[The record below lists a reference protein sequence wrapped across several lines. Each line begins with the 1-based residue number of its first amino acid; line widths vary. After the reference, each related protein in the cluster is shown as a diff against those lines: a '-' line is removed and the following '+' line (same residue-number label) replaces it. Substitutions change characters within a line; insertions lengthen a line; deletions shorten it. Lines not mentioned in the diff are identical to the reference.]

1 MYNRHE
7 QIEILKSIRISEGE
21 SKTIDC
27 PFCYGKKKFSITNK
41 DGTLLWNC
49 YKASCSI
56 KGAYRKGMSL
66 SLIKNRVGVPKESTS
81 DYLRREIK
89 DRGLTLRPLPSMLSQ
104 PKNHSYVMDY
114 LEDNGCLPAYEQGLI
129 KILYAPA
136 DNRCLFMMNNGQG
149 AVGRSLSGATPKWM
163 SYGDTTGVL
172 TVGSSKTG
180 VIVEDAPS
188 ACAVSSTGM
197 YTGIA
202 ILGTNLSTKQKQTLK
217 SYDKII
223 ICLDNDAKGKAIKLL
238 RQLQGLVECTVRFIN
253 KDLKY
258 CRSKEIAN
266 VIESP
271 GL

>member
-1 MYNRHE
+1 
-7 QIEILKSIRISEGE
+7 
-21 SKTIDC
+21 
-27 PFCYGKKKFSITNK
+27 
-41 DGTLLWNC
+41 
-49 YKASCSI
+49 
-56 KGAYRKGMSL
+56 MSL

-238 RQLQGLVECTVRFIN
+238 RQLQGLVECTVRFIT

-258 CRSKEIAN
+258 CRSKEIAS
-266 VIESP
+266 VLESP
-271 GL
+271 SL